1 MQIVGRRGNYDMRT
15 AVMTDS
21 NSGITKSEAK
31 ELGIFSLPMPVII
44 DGEICYEGIDLT
56 QERFYSSLTG
66 GKDVTT
72 SQPSP
77 GEVIGMWDAI
87 FAEGYDEIVH
97 IPMSS
102 GLSNSY
108 ESAAGLAADYDGRVQ
123 VADNHRISVTL
134 RESVL
139 EAKELADQGLSAKE
153 IREELEIRAYESC
166 IYITVD
172 TLEFL
177 KKGGRI
183 TPAAAALGAVLN
195 IKPVL
200 TIQGERLD
208 AFAKVRGM
216 KKGKH
221 KMLEAVRHDLDTRF
235 QNTEMSRIVI
245 GAAGS
250 GLDENEERE
259 WTDMLKEAFPEATVY
274 YNPLSF
280 SIGSHTGPGALGTA
294 ISIRR

>member
-1 MQIVGRRGNYDMRT
+1 MKT

-21 NSGITKSEAK
+21 NSGITQNEAR

-44 DGEICYEGIDLT
+44 DGETCYEGIDLT
-56 QERFYSSLTG
+56 QEMFYASLTG
-66 GKDVTT
+66 GKEVTT

-77 GEVIGMWDAI
+77 GEVIGMWDKI
-87 FAEGYDEIVH
+87 LKEGYDEIVH

-108 ESAAGLAADYDGRVQ
+108 ESAAGLAADYNGRIQ

-139 EAKELADQGLSAKE
+139 EAKELADRGLSAGE
-153 IREELEIRAYESC
+153 IKEELERRAYESS

-183 TPAAAALGAVLN
+183 TPTAAALGAVLN

-235 QNTEMSRIVI
+235 QNTEMSRSVI

>member
-1 MQIVGRRGNYDMRT
+1 MKT

-21 NSGITKSEAK
+21 NSGITKAEAD
-31 ELGIFSLPMPVII
+31 ELGIFLMPMPVII
-44 DGEICYEGIDLT
+44 DGEICFEGTDLT
-56 QERFYSSLTG
+56 QEMFYDGLKS
-66 GKDVTT
+66 GKDVST

-77 GEVIGMWDAI
+77 GDVLDMWDEI
-87 FAEGYDEIVH
+87 LEMGYEDLVY

-102 GLSNSY
+102 GLSNSC
-108 ESAAGLAADYDGRVQ
+108 ETAIGLSMDYDGKVQ

-139 EAKELADQGLSAKE
+139 EARELAQEGASAKE
-153 IREELEIRAYESC
+153 IKEDLEARAYDSS

-177 KKGGRI
+177 KKGGRV
-183 TPAAAALGAVLN
+183 TPAGAALGAVLN

-221 KMLEAVRHDLDTRF
+221 KMIEGLKQDLETRF
-235 QNTEMSRIVI
+235 RDADMSKVVI
-245 GAAGS
+245 AAAGA
-250 GLDENEERE
+250 GLTKEEEEE
-259 WTDMLKEAFPEATVY
+259 WTNELREAFPQVKVH

-280 SIGSHTGPGALGTA
+280 SIACHTGPGAIGTGLVV
-294 ISIRR
+294 RK

>member
-1 MQIVGRRGNYDMRT
+1 MKT

-21 NSGITKSEAK
+21 NSGILKSEAQ

-44 DGEICYEGIDLT
+44 DGVTCYEGVDLT
-56 QERFYSSLTG
+56 QKGFYSSLMG
-66 GKDVTT
+66 GKDVST

-77 GEVIGMWDAI
+77 GEVMGMWDEILAG
-87 FAEGYDEIVH
+87 GYDEIVH

-102 GLSNSY
+102 GLSNSC
-108 ESAAGLAADYDGRVQ
+108 ESAMGLSADYDGKVQ
-123 VADNHRISVTL
+123 VVDNHRISVTL

-139 EAKELADQGLSAKE
+139 EAKELASQGFSAKR
-153 IREELEIRAYESC
+153 IKEELEARAYESC

-177 KKGGRI
+177 KKGGRV
-183 TPAAAALGAVLN
+183 TPAGAALGAVLN

-221 KMLEAVRHDLDTRF
+221 KMLEALQNDLATRF
-235 QNTEMSRIVI
+235 KDVDRSRIVI
-245 GAAGS
+245 GAAGA
-250 GLDENEERE
+250 GLDEEEEKE
-259 WTDMLKEAFPEATVY
+259 WTDTLRETFPWATVY

-280 SIGSHTGPGALGTA
+280 SIGSHTGPGAIGTA

>member
-1 MQIVGRRGNYDMRT
+1 MKT

-21 NSGITKSEAK
+21 NSGITQNEAR

-44 DGEICYEGIDLT
+44 DGETCYEGIDLT
-56 QERFYSSLTG
+56 QEMFYASLTG
-66 GKDVTT
+66 GKEVTT

-77 GEVIGMWDAI
+77 GEVIGMWDKI
-87 FAEGYDEIVH
+87 LKEGYDEIVH

-108 ESAAGLAADYDGRVQ
+108 ESAAGLAADYNGRIQ

-139 EAKELADQGLSAKE
+139 EAKELADRGLSAGE
-153 IREELEIRAYESC
+153 IKEELERRAYESS

-183 TPAAAALGAVLN
+183 TPTAAALGAVLN

-250 GLDENEERE
+250 GLDE
-259 WTDMLKEAFPEATVY
+259 
-274 YNPLSF
+274 
-280 SIGSHTGPGALGTA
+280 
-294 ISIRR
+294 IRKRVDGYA

>member
-1 MQIVGRRGNYDMRT
+1 MKT

-21 NSGITKSEAK
+21 NSGIMKADAE
-31 ELGIFSLPMPVII
+31 ELGIFLMPMPVII
-44 DGEICYEGIDLT
+44 DEEICFEGEDLT
-56 QERFYSSLTG
+56 QEIFYKCLTE
-66 GKDVTT
+66 GKDVST

-77 GEVIGMWDAI
+77 GDVMEMWDHILAM
-87 FAEGYDEIVH
+87 GYEDLIY

-102 GLSNSY
+102 GLSNSCGT
-108 ESAAGLAADYDGRVQ
+108 AIGLSMSYGGKVQ

-139 EAKELADQGLSAKE
+139 EAKELADEGASAIE
-153 IREELEIRAYESC
+153 IKKDLEARAYDAS

-177 KKGGRI
+177 KKGGRV
-183 TPAAAALGAVLN
+183 TPAGAALGAVLN

-216 KKGKH
+216 KKGKN
-221 KMLEAVRHDLDTRF
+221 KMLEALKHDLETRF
-235 QNTEMSRIVI
+235 KNVDSDHIVI
-245 GAAGS
+245 GAAGA
-250 GLDENEERE
+250 GLSKEEEEE
-259 WTDMLKEAFPEATVY
+259 WLAAVKAEFPQMKAY

-280 SIGSHTGPGALGTA
+280 SIGCHTGPGAVGTG
-294 ISIRR
+294 IVVRR

>member
-1 MQIVGRRGNYDMRT
+1 MKT

-21 NSGITKSEAK
+21 NSGITQNEAR

-44 DGEICYEGIDLT
+44 DGETCYEGIDLT
-56 QERFYSSLTG
+56 QEMFYASLTG
-66 GKDVTT
+66 GKEVTT

-77 GEVIGMWDAI
+77 GEVIGMWDKI
-87 FAEGYDEIVH
+87 LKEGYDEIVH

-108 ESAAGLAADYDGRVQ
+108 ESAAGLAADYNGRIQ

-139 EAKELADQGLSAKE
+139 EAKELADRGLSAGE
-153 IREELEIRAYESC
+153 IKEELERRAYESS

-183 TPAAAALGAVLN
+183 TPTAAALGAVLN

-280 SIGSHTGPGALGTA
+280 SIGSHTGPGALGNA

>member
-1 MQIVGRRGNYDMRT
+1 MKT

-21 NSGITKSEAK
+21 NSGITQSEAR

-44 DGEICYEGIDLT
+44 DGETCYEGIDLT
-56 QERFYSSLTG
+56 QEMFYASLTG
-66 GKDVTT
+66 GKEVTT

-77 GEVIGMWDAI
+77 GEVIGMWDKI
-87 FAEGYDEIVH
+87 LKEGYDEIVH

-108 ESAAGLAADYDGRVQ
+108 ESAAGLAADYNGRIQ

-139 EAKELADQGLSAKE
+139 EAKELADRGLSAGE
-153 IREELEIRAYESC
+153 IKEELERRAYESS

-183 TPAAAALGAVLN
+183 TPTAAALGAVLN

-235 QNTEMSRIVI
+235 QDTEMSRIVI

-280 SIGSHTGPGALGTA
+280 SIGSHTGPGALGTS

>member
-1 MQIVGRRGNYDMRT
+1 MKT

-21 NSGITKSEAK
+21 NSGITQNEAR
-31 ELGIFSLPMPVII
+31 ELGIFSLPIPVII
-44 DGEICYEGIDLT
+44 DGETCYEGIDLT
-56 QERFYSSLTG
+56 QEMFYASLTG
-66 GKDVTT
+66 GKEVTT

-77 GEVIGMWDAI
+77 GEVIGMWDKI
-87 FAEGYDEIVH
+87 LKEGYDEIVH

-108 ESAAGLAADYDGRVQ
+108 ESAAGLAADYNGRIQ

-139 EAKELADQGLSAKE
+139 EAKELADRGLSAGE
-153 IREELEIRAYESC
+153 IKEELERRAYESS

-183 TPAAAALGAVLN
+183 TPTAAALGAVLN

>member
-1 MQIVGRRGNYDMRT
+1 MEMKT

-21 NSGITKSEAK
+21 NSGITQSEAR

-44 DGEICYEGIDLT
+44 DGETCYEGIDLT
-56 QERFYSSLTG
+56 QEMFYASLTG
-66 GKDVTT
+66 GKEVTT

-77 GEVIGMWDAI
+77 GEVIGMWDKI
-87 FAEGYDEIVH
+87 LKEGYDEIVH

-108 ESAAGLAADYDGRVQ
+108 ESAAGLAADYNGRIQ

-139 EAKELADQGLSAKE
+139 EAKKLADRGLSAGE
-153 IREELEIRAYESC
+153 IKEELERRAYESS

-183 TPAAAALGAVLN
+183 TPTAAALGAVLN

-235 QNTEMSRIVI
+235 QDTEMSRIVI

>member
-1 MQIVGRRGNYDMRT
+1 MKT

-21 NSGITKSEAK
+21 NSGITKAEAE
-31 ELGIFSLPMPVII
+31 ELGIFLMPMPVII
-44 DGEICYEGIDLT
+44 DGEICFEGTDLT
-56 QERFYSSLTG
+56 QERFYDSLKE
-66 GKDVTT
+66 GKDVST

-77 GEVIGMWDAI
+77 GDVLEMWDGI
-87 FAEGYDEIVH
+87 FERGYEELVY

-102 GLSNSY
+102 GLSNSC
-108 ESAAGLAADYDGRVQ
+108 ETAIGLSADYGGKVQ

-139 EAKELADQGLSAKE
+139 EARDLAREGASAKE
-153 IREELEIRAYESC
+153 IKEDLEARAYDAS

-183 TPAAAALGAVLN
+183 TPAGAALGAVLN

-200 TIQGERLD
+200 SIQGERLD

-221 KMLEAVRHDLDTRF
+221 KMIEALKDELATRF
-235 QNTEMSRIVI
+235 RDVDASKVLI

-250 GLDENEERE
+250 GLTKEEEEE
-259 WTDMLKEAFPEATVY
+259 WVSELKEEFPQMEVY
-274 YNPLSF
+274 YNALSF
-280 SIGSHTGPGALGTA
+280 SIGCHVGPGALGSG
-294 ISIRR
+294 IVVRR

>member
-1 MQIVGRRGNYDMRT
+1 MRT
-15 AVMTDS
+15 AIMTDS
-21 NSGITKSEAK
+21 NSGIFRSEAE

-44 DGEICYEGIDLT
+44 DGATCYEGVDLT
-56 QERFYSSLTG
+56 QDMFYSSLTG
-66 GKDVTT
+66 GRDVST

-77 GEVIGMWDAI
+77 GEVMGMWDDI
-87 FAEGYDEIVH
+87 FEKGYDEIVH

-102 GLSNSY
+102 GLSNSC
-108 ESAAGLAADYDGRVQ
+108 ESAIGLAAGYNGRVQ

-139 EAKELADQGLSAKE
+139 EAKELADQGLSAKK
-153 IREELEIRAYESC
+153 IKEELETRAYESC

-172 TLEFL
+172 TLEYL
-177 KKGGRI
+177 KKGGRV

-221 KMLEAVRHDLDTRF
+221 KMLEAVKNDLETRF
-235 QNTEMSRIVI
+235 KDVDMSRIVI
-245 GAAGS
+245 GGAGA
-250 GLDENEERE
+250 GLDAEEEKE
-259 WTDMLKEAFPEATVY
+259 WTDTLRETFPDALVY

-280 SIGSHTGPGALGTA
+280 SIGSHTGPGAVGTA

>member
-1 MQIVGRRGNYDMRT
+1 MKT

-21 NSGITKSEAK
+21 NSGISRREAEK
-31 ELGIFSLPMPVII
+31 LGIFSLPMPVII
-44 DGEICYEGIDLT
+44 NGETCYEGVDLT
-56 QERFYSSLTG
+56 QEMFYESLKG
-66 GKDVTT
+66 GKDVST

-77 GEVIGMWDAI
+77 GEVMGMWDEILAG
-87 FAEGYDEIVH
+87 GYDEIVH

-102 GLSNSY
+102 GLSNSC
-108 ESAAGLAADYDGRVQ
+108 EAAISLAAEYDGKVQ
-123 VADNHRISVTL
+123 VVDNHRISVTL

-139 EAKELADQGLSAKE
+139 EARELAESGLSARE
-153 IREELEIRAYESC
+153 IKKELEERAYDSI
-166 IYITVD
+166 IYIAVD

-177 KKGGRI
+177 KKGGRV

-221 KMLEAVRHDLDTRF
+221 RMLEALKNDLATRF
-235 QNTEMSRIVI
+235 QGVDMSRVVI
-245 GAAGS
+245 GGAGA
-250 GLDENEERE
+250 GLSAEEE
-259 WTDMLKEAFPEATVY
+259 KE
-274 YNPLSF
+274 
-280 SIGSHTGPGALGTA
+280 
-294 ISIRR
+294 

>member
-1 MQIVGRRGNYDMRT
+1 MKT

-21 NSGITKSEAK
+21 NSGITQSEAR

-44 DGEICYEGIDLT
+44 DGETCYEGIDLT
-56 QERFYSSLTG
+56 QEMFYASLTG
-66 GKDVTT
+66 GKEVTT

-77 GEVIGMWDAI
+77 GEVIGMWDKI
-87 FAEGYDEIVH
+87 LKEGYDEIVH

-108 ESAAGLAADYDGRVQ
+108 ESAAGLAADYNGRIQ

-139 EAKELADQGLSAKE
+139 EAKKLADRGLSAGE
-153 IREELEIRAYESC
+153 IKEELERRAYESS

-183 TPAAAALGAVLN
+183 TPTAAALGAVLN

-235 QNTEMSRIVI
+235 QDTEMSRIVI

>member
-1 MQIVGRRGNYDMRT
+1 MEMKT

-21 NSGITKSEAK
+21 NSGITQSEAR

-44 DGEICYEGIDLT
+44 DGETCYEGIDLT
-56 QERFYSSLTG
+56 QEMFYASLTG
-66 GKDVTT
+66 GKEVTT

-77 GEVIGMWDAI
+77 GEVIGMWDKI
-87 FAEGYDEIVH
+87 LKEGYDEIVH

-108 ESAAGLAADYDGRVQ
+108 ESAAGLAADYNGRIQ

-139 EAKELADQGLSAKE
+139 EAKELADRGLSAGE
-153 IREELEIRAYESC
+153 IKEELERRAYESS

-183 TPAAAALGAVLN
+183 TPTAAALGAVLN

-235 QNTEMSRIVI
+235 QDTEMSRIVI

>member
-1 MQIVGRRGNYDMRT
+1 MKT

-21 NSGITKSEAK
+21 NSGITQNEAR

-44 DGEICYEGIDLT
+44 DGETCYEGIDLT
-56 QERFYSSLTG
+56 QEMFYASLTG
-66 GKDVTT
+66 GKEVTT

-77 GEVIGMWDAI
+77 GEVIGMWDKI
-87 FAEGYDEIVH
+87 LKEGYDEIVH

-108 ESAAGLAADYDGRVQ
+108 ESAAGLAADYNGRIQ

-139 EAKELADQGLSAKE
+139 EAKELADRGLSAGE
-153 IREELEIRAYESC
+153 IKEELERRAYESS

-183 TPAAAALGAVLN
+183 TPTAAALGAVLN

-235 QNTEMSRIVI
+235 QDTEMSRIVI

>member
-1 MQIVGRRGNYDMRT
+1 MKT
-15 AVMTDS
+15 AVVTDS
-21 NSGITKSEAK
+21 NSGITQNEAR

-44 DGEICYEGIDLT
+44 DGETCYEGIDLT
-56 QERFYSSLTG
+56 QEMFYASLTG
-66 GKDVTT
+66 GKEVTT

-77 GEVIGMWDAI
+77 GEVIGMWDKI
-87 FAEGYDEIVH
+87 LKEGYDEIVH

-108 ESAAGLAADYDGRVQ
+108 ESAAGLAADYNGRIQ

-139 EAKELADQGLSAKE
+139 EAKELADRGLSAGE
-153 IREELEIRAYESC
+153 IKEELERRAYESS

-183 TPAAAALGAVLN
+183 TPTAAALGAVLN

-235 QNTEMSRIVI
+235 QDTEMSRIVI

>member
-1 MQIVGRRGNYDMRT
+1 MKT

-21 NSGITKSEAK
+21 NSGITQSEAR

-44 DGEICYEGIDLT
+44 DGETCYEGIDLT
-56 QERFYSSLTG
+56 QEMFYASLTG
-66 GKDVTT
+66 GKEVTT

-77 GEVIGMWDAI
+77 GEVIGMWDKI
-87 FAEGYDEIVH
+87 LKEGYDEIVH

-108 ESAAGLAADYDGRVQ
+108 ESAAGLAADYNGRIQ

-139 EAKELADQGLSAKE
+139 EAKELADRGMSAGE
-153 IREELEIRAYESC
+153 IKEELERRAYESS

-183 TPAAAALGAVLN
+183 TPTAAALGAVLN

-235 QNTEMSRIVI
+235 QDTEMSRIVI

>member
-1 MQIVGRRGNYDMRT
+1 MKT

-21 NSGITKSEAK
+21 NSGITQNEAR

-44 DGEICYEGIDLT
+44 DGETCYEGIDLT
-56 QERFYSSLTG
+56 QEMFYASLTG
-66 GKDVTT
+66 GKEVTT

-77 GEVIGMWDAI
+77 GEVIGMWDKI
-87 FAEGYDEIVH
+87 LKEGYDEIVH

-108 ESAAGLAADYDGRVQ
+108 ESAAGLAADYNGRIQ

-139 EAKELADQGLSAKE
+139 EAKELADRGLSAGE
-153 IREELEIRAYESC
+153 IKEELERRAYESS

-183 TPAAAALGAVLN
+183 TPTAAALGAVLN

>member
-1 MQIVGRRGNYDMRT
+1 MRT

-21 NSGITKSEAK
+21 NSGITKTEAD
-31 ELGIFSLPMPVII
+31 ELGIFLMPMPVII
-44 DGEICYEGIDLT
+44 DGEICFEGENLT
-56 QERFYSSLTG
+56 QEMFYSSLKA
-66 GKDVTT
+66 GKDVST

-77 GEVIGMWDAI
+77 GDVLGMWDEI
-87 FAEGYDEIVH
+87 LEMGYEELIY

-102 GLSNSY
+102 GLSNSC
-108 ESAAGLAADYDGRVQ
+108 ETAIGLAADYNGKVQ

-139 EAKELADQGLSAKE
+139 EARELAKEGVSAQEIKE
-153 IREELEIRAYESC
+153 DLEARAYDAS

-177 KKGGRI
+177 KKGGRV
-183 TPAAAALGAVLN
+183 TPAGAALGAVLN

-221 KMLEAVRHDLDTRF
+221 KMIEALKCELETRF
-235 QNTEMSRIVI
+235 KDADMSKVLI
-245 GAAGS
+245 GAAGT
-250 GLDENEERE
+250 GLSKEEEEEWVNE
-259 WTDMLKEAFPEATVY
+259 LQAAFPRIKVY

-280 SIGSHTGPGALGTA
+280 SIGCHTGPGAVGTG
-294 ISIRR
+294 IVIRR

>member
-1 MQIVGRRGNYDMRT
+1 MKT
-15 AVMTDS
+15 AIMTDS
-21 NSGITKSEAK
+21 NSGITKSEAEK
-31 ELGIFSLPMPVII
+31 LGIFSLPMPVII
-44 DGEICYEGIDLT
+44 DEVICYEGVDLT
-56 QERFYSSLTG
+56 QEMFYSSLTG
-66 GKDVTT
+66 GKDVST

-77 GEVIGMWDAI
+77 GEVMGMWDEILAK
-87 FAEGYDEIVH
+87 GYDEIVH

-102 GLSNSY
+102 GLSNSC
-108 ESAAGLAADYDGRVQ
+108 ESAISLASDYDGKVE
-123 VADNHRISVTL
+123 VVDNHRISVTL

-139 EAKELADQGLSAKE
+139 EAKGLSDRGMSAKE
-153 IREELEIRAYESC
+153 IKKELEARAYEAS
-166 IYITVD
+166 IYIAVD

-177 KKGGRI
+177 KKGGRV

-216 KKGKH
+216 NKCKH
-221 KMLEAVRHDLDTRF
+221 KMLEALKNDLATRF
-235 QNTEMSRIVI
+235 KDVDMSQIVI
-245 GAAGS
+245 GGAGA
-250 GLDENEERE
+250 GLNANEEKE
-259 WTDMLKEAFPEATVY
+259 WTDTLKETFPKAIVY

-280 SIGSHTGPGALGTA
+280 SIGSHTGPGAVGTA

>member
-1 MQIVGRRGNYDMRT
+1 MKT

-21 NSGITKSEAK
+21 NSGITQSEAR

-44 DGEICYEGIDLT
+44 DGETCYEGIDLT
-56 QERFYSSLTG
+56 QEMFYASLTG
-66 GKDVTT
+66 GKEVTT

-77 GEVIGMWDAI
+77 GEVIGMWDKI
-87 FAEGYDEIVH
+87 LKEGYDEIVH

-108 ESAAGLAADYDGRVQ
+108 ESAAGLAADYNGRIQ

-134 RESVL
+134 RESAL
-139 EAKELADQGLSAKE
+139 EAKELADRGLSAGE
-153 IREELEIRAYESC
+153 IKEELERRAYESS

-183 TPAAAALGAVLN
+183 TPTAAALGAVLN

>member
-1 MQIVGRRGNYDMRT
+1 MKT

-21 NSGITKSEAK
+21 NSGITQNEAR

-44 DGEICYEGIDLT
+44 DGETCYEGIDLT
-56 QERFYSSLTG
+56 QEMFYASLTG
-66 GKDVTT
+66 GKEVTT

-77 GEVIGMWDAI
+77 GEVIGMWDKI
-87 FAEGYDEIVH
+87 LKEGYDEIVH

-108 ESAAGLAADYDGRVQ
+108 ESAAGLAADYNGRIQ

-139 EAKELADQGLSAKE
+139 EAKELADRGLSAGE
-153 IREELEIRAYESC
+153 IKEELERRAYESS

-183 TPAAAALGAVLN
+183 TPTAAALGAVLN

-235 QNTEMSRIVI
+235 QDIEMSRIVI

>member
-1 MQIVGRRGNYDMRT
+1 MKT

-21 NSGITKSEAK
+21 NSGITQNEAR

-44 DGEICYEGIDLT
+44 DGETCYEGIDLT
-56 QERFYSSLTG
+56 QEMFYASLTG
-66 GKDVTT
+66 GKEVTT

-77 GEVIGMWDAI
+77 GEVIGMWDKI
-87 FAEGYDEIVH
+87 LKEGYDEIVH

-108 ESAAGLAADYDGRVQ
+108 ESAAGLAADYNGSIQ

-139 EAKELADQGLSAKE
+139 EAKELADRGLSAGE
-153 IREELEIRAYESC
+153 IKEELERRAYESS

-183 TPAAAALGAVLN
+183 TPTAAALGAVLN

>member
-1 MQIVGRRGNYDMRT
+1 MKT

-21 NSGITKSEAK
+21 NSGITQNEAR

-44 DGEICYEGIDLT
+44 DGETCYEGIDLT
-56 QERFYSSLTG
+56 QEMFYASLTG
-66 GKDVTT
+66 GKEVTT

-77 GEVIGMWDAI
+77 GEVIGMWDKI
-87 FAEGYDEIVH
+87 LKEGYDEIVH

-108 ESAAGLAADYDGRVQ
+108 ESAAGLAADYNGRIQ

-139 EAKELADQGLSAKE
+139 EAKKLADRGLSAGE
-153 IREELEIRAYESC
+153 IKEELERRAYESS

-183 TPAAAALGAVLN
+183 TPTAAALGAVLN

-235 QNTEMSRIVI
+235 QDIEMSRIVI

>member
-1 MQIVGRRGNYDMRT
+1 MKT
-15 AVMTDS
+15 AIMTDS
-21 NSGITKSEAK
+21 NSGIMKSEA
-31 ELGIFSLPMPVII
+31 ELLGIFSLPMPVII
-44 DGEICYEGIDLT
+44 DGETCYEGIDLT
-56 QERFYSSLTG
+56 QEMFYASLTG
-66 GKDVTT
+66 GKEVTT

-77 GEVIGMWDAI
+77 GGVIGMWDKI
-87 FAEGYDEIVH
+87 LKEGYDEIVH

-108 ESAAGLAADYDGRVQ
+108 ESAAGLAADYNGRIQ

-139 EAKELADQGLSAKE
+139 EAKELADRGLSAGE
-153 IREELEIRAYESC
+153 IKEELERRAYESS

-183 TPAAAALGAVLN
+183 TPTAAALGAVLN

-235 QNTEMSRIVI
+235 QDTEMSRIVI

>member
-1 MQIVGRRGNYDMRT
+1 MKT

-21 NSGITKSEAK
+21 NSGITQNEAR

-44 DGEICYEGIDLT
+44 DGETCYEGIDLT
-56 QERFYSSLTG
+56 QEMFYASLTS
-66 GKDVTT
+66 GKEVTT

-77 GEVIGMWDAI
+77 GEVIGMWDKI
-87 FAEGYDEIVH
+87 LKEGYDEIVH

-108 ESAAGLAADYDGRVQ
+108 ESAAGLAADYNGRIQ

-139 EAKELADQGLSAKE
+139 EAKELADRGLSAGE
-153 IREELEIRAYESC
+153 IKEELERRAYESS

-183 TPAAAALGAVLN
+183 TPTAAALGAVLN

>member
-1 MQIVGRRGNYDMRT
+1 MKT

-21 NSGITKSEAK
+21 NSGITKAEAE
-31 ELGIFSLPMPVII
+31 ELGIFLMPMPVII
-44 DGEICYEGIDLT
+44 DGEICFEGTDLT
-56 QERFYSSLTG
+56 QEMFYDGLKS
-66 GKDVTT
+66 GKDVST

-77 GEVIGMWDAI
+77 GDVLDMWDEI
-87 FAEGYDEIVH
+87 LEMGYEDLVY

-102 GLSNSY
+102 GLSNSC
-108 ESAAGLAADYDGRVQ
+108 ETAIGLSMDYDGKVQ

-139 EAKELADQGLSAKE
+139 EARELAQEGASAKE
-153 IREELEIRAYESC
+153 IKEDLEARAYDSS

-177 KKGGRI
+177 KKGGRV
-183 TPAAAALGAVLN
+183 TPAGAALGAVLN

-221 KMLEAVRHDLDTRF
+221 KMIEGLKQDLETRF
-235 QNTEMSRIVI
+235 RDVDMSKVVI
-245 GAAGS
+245 AAAGA
-250 GLDENEERE
+250 GLTKEEEEE
-259 WTDMLKEAFPEATVY
+259 WTNELREAFPQVKVH

-280 SIGSHTGPGALGTA
+280 SIACHTGPGAIGTGLVV
-294 ISIRR
+294 RK

>member
-1 MQIVGRRGNYDMRT
+1 MKT

-21 NSGITKSEAK
+21 NSGITQNEAR

-44 DGEICYEGIDLT
+44 DGETCYEGIDLT
-56 QERFYSSLTG
+56 QEMFYASLTG
-66 GKDVTT
+66 GKEVTT

-77 GEVIGMWDAI
+77 GEVIGMWDKI
-87 FAEGYDEIVH
+87 LKEGYDEIVH

-108 ESAAGLAADYDGRVQ
+108 ESAAGLAADYNGRIQ

-139 EAKELADQGLSAKE
+139 EAKELADRGLSAGE
-153 IREELEIRAYESC
+153 IKEELERRAYESG

-183 TPAAAALGAVLN
+183 TPTAAALGAVLN

>member
-1 MQIVGRRGNYDMRT
+1 MKT

-21 NSGITKSEAK
+21 NSGITQSEAR

-44 DGEICYEGIDLT
+44 DGETCYEGIDLT
-56 QERFYSSLTG
+56 QEMFYASLTG
-66 GKDVTT
+66 GKEVTT

-77 GEVIGMWDAI
+77 GEVIGMWDKI
-87 FAEGYDEIVH
+87 LKEGYDEIVH

-108 ESAAGLAADYDGRVQ
+108 ESAAGLAADYNGRIQ

-139 EAKELADQGLSAKE
+139 EAKELADRGLSAGE
-153 IREELEIRAYESC
+153 IKEELERRAYESS

-183 TPAAAALGAVLN
+183 TPTAAALGAVLN

-235 QNTEMSRIVI
+235 QDTEMSRIVI

>member
-1 MQIVGRRGNYDMRT
+1 MKT

-21 NSGITKSEAK
+21 NSGITQNEAR

-44 DGEICYEGIDLT
+44 DGETCYEGIDLT
-56 QERFYSSLTG
+56 QEMFYASLTG
-66 GKDVTT
+66 GKEVTT

-77 GEVIGMWDAI
+77 GEVIGMWDKI
-87 FAEGYDEIVH
+87 LKEGYDEIVH

-108 ESAAGLAADYDGRVQ
+108 ESAAGLAADYNGRIQ

-139 EAKELADQGLSAKE
+139 EAKELADRGLSAGE
-153 IREELEIRAYESC
+153 IKEELERRAYESS

-183 TPAAAALGAVLN
+183 TPTAAALGAVLN

-280 SIGSHTGPGALGTA
+280 SIGSHTGPGALGTS

>member
-1 MQIVGRRGNYDMRT
+1 MKT

-21 NSGITKSEAK
+21 NSGITQNEAR

-44 DGEICYEGIDLT
+44 DGETCYEGIDLT
-56 QERFYSSLTG
+56 QEMFYASLTG
-66 GKDVTT
+66 GKEVTT

-77 GEVIGMWDAI
+77 GEVIGMWDKI
-87 FAEGYDEIVH
+87 LKEGYDEIVH

-108 ESAAGLAADYDGRVQ
+108 ESAAGLAADYNGRIQ

-139 EAKELADQGLSAKE
+139 EAKELADRGLSAGE
-153 IREELEIRAYESC
+153 IKEELERRAYESS

-183 TPAAAALGAVLN
+183 TPTAAALGAVLN

-235 QNTEMSRIVI
+235 QDIEMSRIVI

-280 SIGSHTGPGALGTA
+280 SIGSHTDPGALGTA